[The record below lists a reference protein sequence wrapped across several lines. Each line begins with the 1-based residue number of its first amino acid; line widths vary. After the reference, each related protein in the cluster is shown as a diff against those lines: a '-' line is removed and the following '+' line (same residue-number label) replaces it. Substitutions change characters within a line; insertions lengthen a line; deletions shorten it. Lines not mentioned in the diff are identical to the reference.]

1 MNSTRSVTVFGALML
16 AASAMTGACS
26 SSISPSGELPPENT
40 EPEAPVGGYA
50 PKAIS
55 PLACLRKA
63 ALDLVER
70 APSPQEIDAVRTGA
84 KSIGD
89 VVDNYL
95 SAPEF
100 SEVVFHWFLQT
111 FEPTTLVPATADKE
125 EPARIAQYV
134 VTKDL
139 DFRQLVTAD
148 YTVGTDREKKAAG
161 ADAAG
166 VLSTQAYLSAYSGL
180 ENRNWA
186 GRLLR
191 VLMGTVLVP
200 VTEVPEGIDSS
211 KTGLASN
218 PACAGCHTNPIYGVD
233 YAAAFHDCY
242 DNKGLPIAGCVRQT
256 DSLFLGQSGRSL
268 ADLGKILAASPE
280 WRAAMI
286 QAFYTNLGGRPMGKN
301 ETSQYFDYEE
311 AWVAADYRPKALIK
325 QIATSSY
332 YCSR

>member
-1 MNSTRSVTVFGALML
+1 MKHTRTVTRFGALAFAI
-16 AASAMTGACS
+16 AAVTGACGG
-26 SSISPSGELPPENT
+26 SISPGEEPQPEKP
-40 EPEAPVGGYA
+40 EPEVPAGGDT
-50 PKAIS
+50 PKPIS
-55 PLACLRKA
+55 QLACLRKA
-63 ALDLVER
+63 AFDLIER
-70 APSPQEIDAVRTGA
+70 APSAQEMDDVTSGA

-89 VVDNYL
+89 VVDGYL

-100 SEVVFHWFLQT
+100 SDVVFHWFLQT
-111 FEPTTLVPATADKE
+111 FEPTTLIPAAADKE

-134 VTKDL
+134 VTNDI

-148 YTVGTDREKKAAG
+148 YTVGADRERKTAG
-161 ADAAG
+161 PDAAG

-218 PACAGCHTNPIYGVD
+218 PACAGCHANPIYGVD

-242 DNKGLPIAGCVRQT
+242 DNKGLPIAGCVRQN
-256 DSLFLGQSGRSL
+256 DSLFLGQTGRSL

-286 QAFYTNLGGRPMGKN
+286 QAFYTNLGGRPMAKS
-301 ETSQYFDYEE
+301 ETSQYFDYED
-311 AWVAADYRPKALIK
+311 AWVAAEYKPKALIK
-325 QIATSSY
+325 QIVTSSQ